1 MHHAAGCATADATPL
16 KAGFIHVPFLPE
28 QAAER
33 PERPASM
40 ALDEI
45 IDGLRIAVE
54 VAVAE
59 DEDVVEAGGATH

>member
-1 MHHAAGCATADATPL
+1 VFYGLMHHAAGSAL

-40 ALDEI
+40 ALKDI
-45 IDGLRIAVE
+45 VDGLRIAVE
-54 VAVAE
+54 LAVTE
-59 DEDVVEAGGATH
+59 DEDVAEAGGATH

>member
-1 MHHAAGCATADATPL
+1 
-16 KAGFIHVPFLPE
+16 
-28 QAAER
+28 
-33 PERPASM
+33 M